1 VDSVTI
7 DFEHVT
13 EEDVEAVESEIG
25 MGRGAWDMVDHRELL
40 KACAKVLIE
49 KTRPSSESTE

>member
-1 VDSVTI
+1 MTI

-13 EEDVEAVESEIG
+13 EADVEAVEDEMG

-40 KACAKVLIE
+40 RACAKVLVE
-49 KTRPSSESTE
+49 KTRPSNESTE